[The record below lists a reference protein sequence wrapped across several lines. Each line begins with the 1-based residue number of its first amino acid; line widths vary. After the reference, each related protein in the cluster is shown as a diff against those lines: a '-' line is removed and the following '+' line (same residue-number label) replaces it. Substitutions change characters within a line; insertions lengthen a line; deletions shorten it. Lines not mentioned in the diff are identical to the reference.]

1 MMSRPFIPT
10 CVLQKN
16 NLFFIVES
24 EVCREFTFF
33 VRLCSFIT
41 YRNHQNNF
49 MNIDFTTQGTCSKRI
64 EAEVENGIVKEVR
77 FTGGCNGNLQGI
89 CALVKGM
96 PVDEVIRKLE
106 GIRCGSRPTSCP
118 DQLCRALRSLQA

>member
-1 MMSRPFIPT
+1 MKYS
-10 CVLQKN
+10 
-16 NLFFIVES
+16 
-24 EVCREFTFF
+24 
-33 VRLCSFIT
+33 
-41 YRNHQNNF
+41 YR
-49 MNIDFTTQGTCSKRI
+49 TTGTCSSQI
-64 EAEVENGIVKEVR
+64 DVEVENGIVKDVH